1 MHFRGPS
8 VIPGYWE
15 DPQAT
20 AEALDTGGWLATGD
34 LGYVDDDGYLFLVDR
49 KKDLILRGGYSVY
62 PREVEE
68 VLYTHPDVLEA
79 AVVGIPDET
88 LGEEVAALIV
98 ARPGSSPKADELQEW
113 VKERV
118 AGYKYPR
125 RVLFVD
131 DLPKGPTGKILKRA
145 IDTSAL
151 A

>member
-1 MHFRGPS
+1 
-8 VIPGYWE
+8 
-15 DPQAT
+15 
-20 AEALDTGGWLATGD
+20 
-34 LGYVDDDGYLFLVDR
+34 
-49 KKDLILRGGYSVY
+49 
-62 PREVEE
+62 

-98 ARPGSSPKADELQEW
+98 PRPGSSPDADELKAW

-118 AGYKYPR
+118 AAYKYPR

-131 DLPKGPTGKILKRA
+131 DLPKGPTGKILKRE

>member
-1 MHFRGPS
+1 
-8 VIPGYWE
+8 
-15 DPQAT
+15 
-20 AEALDTGGWLATGD
+20 
-34 LGYVDDDGYLFLVDR
+34 LFLVDR

-68 VLYTHPDVLEA
+68 VLYAHPDVLEA

-88 LGEEVAALIV
+88 LGEEVAALV
-98 ARPGSSPKADELQEW
+98 VPRPGSSPDADELQAW

-131 DLPKGPTGKILKRA
+131 DLPKGPTGKVLKRA

-151 A
+151 G